1 MFHMEQRPIAR
12 LFHVKQSIHF
22 ICIFS
27 YFIHNICIFYRIIC
41 ILSYVL
47 YIILVCKMNNWF
59 CSLKIFINFLLF
71 CSLKKLWKM
80 FNKLTN
86 IHIFNKNAYFLI
98 KLLILFVFFNKFLY
112 LYTFFAYFY
121 IFVSQYNKILKIA
134 AILLILMHFYTILGY
149 FKHFSQPNVYIRY
162 VVWKT
167 FNNILNAKR

>member
-1 MFHMEQRPIAR
+1 
-12 LFHVKQSIHF
+12 
-22 ICIFS
+22 
-27 YFIHNICIFYRIIC
+27 
-41 ILSYVL
+41 
-47 YIILVCKMNNWF
+47 MNNRF
-59 CSLKIFINFLLF
+59 CSLKNFIDFLPC

-121 IFVSQYNKILKIA
+121 IFVSQYNEILQIA
-134 AILLILMHFYTILGY
+134 VILLILMHFYTILGS

-167 FNNILNAKR
+167 FNNIFNVKSSYTLFWVLLHYFTLKRTCVHVKLRLYTLVLFVYLTAPWKFYLLF